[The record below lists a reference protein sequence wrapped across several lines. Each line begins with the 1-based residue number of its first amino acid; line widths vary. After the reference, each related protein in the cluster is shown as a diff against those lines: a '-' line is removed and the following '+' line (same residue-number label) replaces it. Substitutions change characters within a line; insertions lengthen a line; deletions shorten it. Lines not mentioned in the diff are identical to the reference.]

1 MALSSKTPAIN
12 MKNGAFDNLASID
25 PVSNLITHQLGTL
38 HTAIASEAQACMA
51 RSVFFGWMAVV
62 AVDAIGND
70 KSAGTFLHV
79 INKATGLESD
89 GLDSYW
95 AEH

>member
-12 MKNGAFDNLASID
+12 MKNGAFDNFASI
-25 PVSNLITHQLGTL
+25 
-38 HTAIASEAQACMA
+38 
-51 RSVFFGWMAVV
+51 GWMAVV

-79 INKATGLESD
+79 INKATTASRAMGLTVI
-89 GLDSYW
+89 GLSTDR
-95 AEH
+95 